1 MTSSEKALEGLWEHQ
16 RRAVAEVREYLAAT
30 DTGEQSALIT
40 MPTGTGKTGVI
51 AAITT
56 CLPEVTGHRLV
67 LTPWDALVVQPIDD
81 LRERFWNR
89 LPLAPADAAGAP
101 ATP

>member
-1 MTSSEKALEGLWEHQ
+1 MTSAEKALEGLWEHH
-16 RRAVAEVREYLAAT
+16 RRAVAEVRQYLAAT

-40 MPTGTGKTGVI
+40 MPTGTGKTGVM

-67 LTPWDALVVQPIDD
+67 VTPGDG
-81 LRERFWNR
+81 LRQR
-89 LPLAPADAAGAP
+89 LPVRASPRRVSWLA
-101 ATP
+101 